1 MQRENLPRT
10 EHWVAQLR
18 RSAAQQP
25 DRTVFEFLADA
36 REVSERLTC
45 GELDRR
51 ARGLASRLQ
60 ALAGPGTRVL
70 MPMPN
75 GIDYVVG
82 FFAVLYAG
90 MIAVTAYRPPHKRRG
105 WQRILA
111 IAGDC
116 DAGLLLADA
125 GGQEAVSDWARE
137 QSLSGPVLAVSP
149 GDGERAGQWREPEIR
164 AGDIALLQ
172 YSSGSTG
179 APKGVAI
186 SHANLLHNAD
196 LIRREM
202 GLVPTDIF
210 VSWLP
215 LFHDMGLIGQMLTPL
230 LCGCRTLLTPPPLV
244 VQQPFRWLELM
255 SRSGATVSGGPNFI
269 YDHCVER
276 ISPERMGALDLSNWR
291 IAFNGSE
298 PVRAATLERF
308 ARHFAAAGLAPGA
321 LAPCYGLAEATLMV
335 TGTAGG
341 DGYATLTVDES
352 ELARGRVRPADS
364 GRTLVSSGRPNGEM
378 QVRIVDPAE
387 QKPLPDGE
395 VGEIWVRG
403 ASVAGGY
410 WRREELSAEA
420 LGARLNGEGPYLRT
434 GDLGFLHGGR
444 LFVCGRIKE
453 LIQIRGRNHYPQDI
467 EATAQAVSPHLV
479 AHGGAAFSLESGDCE
494 TAVLVQEVDRRG
506 AGKSG
511 AVDRSALIREI
522 CAAVAAEHDLQ
533 LQALALIA
541 PASLPRTTSGKIQ
554 RTAARSAYDL
564 GELRLVEHWRAEGGE
579 RELSPALPA
588 GDADGIARW
597 ICHWIA
603 AQTRR
608 PLEQITPD
616 LPLEASGLDSV
627 AGMTLNHELSSRLG
641 VRLQP
646 DILWRYPTVESL
658 ARYLASPEEA
668 QEEEETWQEGL
679 L

>member
-1 MQRENLPRT
+1 MQRENPSHA

-18 RSAAQQP
+18 QSAAQQP
-25 DRTVFEFLADA
+25 DRVVFEFLADA

-70 MPMPN
+70 IPMPN
-75 GIDYVVG
+75 GIDYIVG
-82 FFAVLYAG
+82 FFAALYAG

-116 DAGLLLADA
+116 DAGLLLTD
-125 GGQEAVSDWARE
+125 GEGREAVSEWARE
-137 QSLSGPVLAVSP
+137 QSLSCPVVAVSAE
-149 GDGERAGQWREPEIR
+149 DGERAGHWREPGIE

-179 APKGVAI
+179 TPKGVAI
-186 SHANLLHNAD
+186 SHANLLHNVA
-196 LIRREM
+196 LMQREM
-202 GLVPTDIF
+202 AIAPEDIF

-215 LFHDMGLIGQMLTPL
+215 LFHDMGLVGQMLTPL
-230 LCGCRTLLTPPPLV
+230 FSGCRTLLTLPPLV
-244 VQQPFRWLELM
+244 VQQPLRWLELM
-255 SRSGATVSGGPNFI
+255 TRSGATVSGGPNFI

-276 ISPERMGALDLSNWR
+276 IAPEQVAELGLSKWR
-291 IAFNGSE
+291 IAFNGAE

-308 ARHFAAAGLAPGA
+308 AEHFAPAGLVPES

-335 TGTAGG
+335 TGTSSGG
-341 DGYATLTVDES
+341 YSTLTVDES
-352 ELARGRVRPADS
+352 ELARGRVCPAGS
-364 GRTLVSSGRPNGEM
+364 GRTLVSSGQLNGEM
-378 QVRIVDPAE
+378 QVRIVEPAE
-387 QKPLPDGE
+387 QYQLPEGE

-403 ASVAGGY
+403 ASVAGSY
-410 WRREELSAEA
+410 WRQTGLSAEA
-420 LGARLNGEGPYLRT
+420 LGARLEDEGPYLRT
-434 GDLGFLHGGR
+434 GDLGFLHDGR

-453 LIQIRGRNHYPQDI
+453 LIPVRGRNHYPQDI
-467 EATAQAVSPHLV
+467 EATAQAVSPHLI
-479 AHGGAAFSLESGDCE
+479 AHGGAAFALDTGEAE
-494 TAVLVQEVDRRG
+494 AAVLVQEVDRRA

-511 AVDRSALIREI
+511 AVDTVALIRDI

-533 LQALALIA
+533 LHAVALIA

-554 RTAARSAYDL
+554 RTAARRAYSL
-564 GELRLVEHWRAEGGE
+564 GELKLVEQWNAKGDTGGE
-579 RELSPALPA
+579 APELPA
-588 GDADGIARW
+588 GDAAGIARW

-608 PLEQITPD
+608 PVERVTPD
-616 LPLEASGLDSV
+616 LALEASGLDSV
-627 AGMTLNHELSSRLG
+627 AGMTLNHELSTRLG
-641 VRLQP
+641 VRLEP
-646 DILWRYPTVESL
+646 DILWRYPTVEAL
-658 ARYLASPEEA
+658 AGYLASPDEA
-668 QEEEETWQEGL
+668 REVETWQEGVL
-679 L
+679 